1 MNWTISTVPDFDRE
15 VKRLAKKYK
24 SLRTDLIQFQEEL
37 KHNPFVG
44 VEILPGVRKIRLAI
58 TSKGK
63 GKSGGARVIYF
74 IAVSDTESGDIIL
87 LYIYDKSESPNIQTD
102 YLKKLLDDLDLI

>member
-1 MNWTISTVPDFDRE
+1 MSWTISTVPDFDRE

-24 SLRTDLIQFQEEL
+24 SLRTDLMQFQEDL
-37 KHNPFVG
+37 KQNPFAG
-44 VEILPGVRKIRLAI
+44 IEILPGVRKIRLAI

-74 IAVSDTESGDIIL
+74 IAVSDTENGDMIL
-87 LYIYDKSESPNIQTD
+87 LYIYDKSESPNIQTE
-102 YLKKLLDDLDLI
+102 YLKKLLNDLDLI

>member
-15 VKRLAKKYK
+15 AKRLAKKYK
-24 SLRTDLIQFQEEL
+24 SLRSDLSQLKDEL
-37 KHNPFVG
+37 NQNPFLG

-58 TSKGK
+58 ASKGK
-63 GKSGGARVIYF
+63 GKSGGARIISF
-74 IAVSDTESGDIIL
+74 IAVTDCDNGDIIL

-102 YLKKLLDDLDLI
+102 YLKKLLKDLDL

>member
-24 SLRTDLIQFQEEL
+24 SLRTDLIRFQEEL
-37 KHNPFVG
+37 KQNPFSG

-58 TSKGK
+58 TAKGK
-63 GKSGGARVIYF
+63 GKSGGARIIYF

-102 YLKKLLDDLDLI
+102 YLKTILNDLDLI

>member
-15 VKRLAKKYK
+15 AKRLAKKYK
-24 SLRTDLIQFQEEL
+24 SLRSDLSQLKDEL
-37 KHNPFVG
+37 NQNPFLG

-58 TSKGK
+58 ASKGK
-63 GKSGGARVIYF
+63 GKSGGARIISF
-74 IAVSDTESGDIIL
+74 IAVTDCNNGDIIL

-102 YLKKLLDDLDLI
+102 YLKKLLKDLDL

>member
-1 MNWTISTVPDFDRE
+1 MNWTINTVPDFDRE

-24 SLRTDLIQFQEEL
+24 SLRNDLLQFQEEL
-37 KHNPFVG
+37 KKNPFTG

-63 GKSGGARVIYF
+63 GKSGGARIIYF
-74 IAVSDTESGDIIL
+74 IAVSDTENGDIIL
-87 LYIYDKSESPNIQTD
+87 LYLYDKSESPNIQTD
-102 YLKKLLDDLDLI
+102 YLKKLLNDLDLI